1 MTTKPNLPEH
11 SMGNINQ
18 ETVGHIVIDA
28 LHQILP
34 HLEKASMAE
43 LMLAFIMM
51 IKTTIHSYPASIEE
65 KEQAKAILD
74 ALWPTVIVDANI
86 APITSSAMSTTIH

>member
-1 MTTKPNLPEH
+1 MTDGSRNEV
-11 SMGNINQ
+11 S
-18 ETVGHIVIDA
+18 HIVIDA